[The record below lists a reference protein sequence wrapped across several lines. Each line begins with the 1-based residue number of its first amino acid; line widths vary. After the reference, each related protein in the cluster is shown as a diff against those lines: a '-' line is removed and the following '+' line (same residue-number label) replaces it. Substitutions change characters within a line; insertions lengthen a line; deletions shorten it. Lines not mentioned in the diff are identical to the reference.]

1 VILAVLQS
9 SLILVIAFA
18 VFHLLRRQSAALRH
32 LILTVA
38 LFAATIAPLLGR
50 FVPEHARRSVVL
62 SQVQR
67 QTQQFLKFD
76 AGATRPS
83 VPAAQTTAPA
93 SQWPYASTIW
103 LAGAIVL
110 IVVVLV
116 RMLHILL
123 LRRRSFPLVD
133 PRWECILSELCSSLG
148 IRRSVLL
155 LQSELSSLGTL
166 GVLRPCILLPH
177 EAAAWS
183 GDRIR
188 VVLTHE
194 LSHIK
199 RFDWFIQIA
208 AELSCAVYWFNPLF
222 WWLNRYL
229 RVQGEHACDDIVLN
243 GGVHANDYAQHL
255 LELARSLTSSQSAWS
270 PVLAM
275 AKPKHLERRFVAML
289 NPSLNRKPAGRMAV
303 LVTSLVALFMIAPII
318 VIGAQQRTE
327 PVAAVSEIVA
337 APAVF
342 SPVKPA
348 EPPPKL
354 ATRRAA
360 SKPSAAQG
368 RADGSLGGTV
378 SDGTGAVI
386 PGVRVTVASR
396 TIAGNSITE
405 TEMQTATSDQT
416 GKYYFAALTPGQ
428 YSLKAELAGFAT
440 FRSAV
445 EVEVSKTAM
454 QNVTL
459 SVGSIAQRVTVTGVG
474 QPRPAPLPGVPQ
486 RIRVGGNVVAAN
498 LIGQVRPVY
507 PATAQDAGIDGTVH
521 LQGLIGTDGTLLG
534 LTPLNNVDRD
544 LTAAALD
551 AVRQWRYKP
560 TLLNGEPVEVLT
572 TIDVEFKLAQ

>member
-1 VILAVLQS
+1 
-9 SLILVIAFA
+9 
-18 VFHLLRRQSAALRH
+18 
-32 LILTVA
+32 LTVA

-50 FVPEHARRSVVL
+50 FLPEHARQSVVL
-62 SQVQR
+62 YRVQR

-76 AGATRPS
+76 PGVTHLS
-83 VPAAQTTAPA
+83 VPVAQTTVAA
-93 SQWPYASTIW
+93 SERPYASTIW
-103 LAGAIVL
+103 LVGAIIL
-110 IVVVLV
+110 SVVVLV
-116 RMLHILL
+116 RILHILL
-123 LRRRSFPLVD
+123 LRRRSLRLVD
-133 PRWECILSELCSSLG
+133 PRWEGILSALCNSLG

-155 LQSELSSLGTL
+155 LQSERSSLGTL

-177 EAAAWS
+177 KAATWS
-183 GDRIR
+183 DDRIR
-188 VVLTHE
+188 VVLIHE
-194 LSHIK
+194 LAHIQ
-199 RFDWFIQIA
+199 RFDWFIQVA

-222 WWLNRYL
+222 WWLNRHL
-229 RVQGEHACDDIVLN
+229 RAQGEHACDDIVLN
-243 GGVHANDYAQHL
+243 GGVHANDYALHL
-255 LELARSLTSSQSAWS
+255 LELARSLRSSQSAWS

-275 AKPKHLERRFVAML
+275 AKPQHLERRFVAML

-303 LVTSLVALFMIAPII
+303 LITSLVALLTIAPLI
-318 VIGAQQRTE
+318 VIGAQQRTQ
-327 PVAAVSEIVA
+327 PGAALTEIVA
-337 APAVF
+337 APPVL
-342 SPVKPA
+342 STVKPA
-348 EPPPKL
+348 EPAPKP
-354 ATRRAA
+354 AVRKAA
-360 SKPSAAQG
+360 SKPPAAQG
-368 RADGSLGGTV
+368 RADGSLAGAV

-405 TEMQTATSDQT
+405 TEIQTATSDQT

-440 FRSAV
+440 FRSV
-445 EVEVSKTAM
+445 VNVEVSNTAV

-459 SVGSIAQRVTVTGVG
+459 SVGSIIQRVTVTGVG

-498 LIGQVRPVY
+498 LISQVRPVY
-507 PATAQDAGIDGTVH
+507 PATAVDAGIEGTVH

-572 TIDVEFKLAQ
+572 TIDVEFKLTQ